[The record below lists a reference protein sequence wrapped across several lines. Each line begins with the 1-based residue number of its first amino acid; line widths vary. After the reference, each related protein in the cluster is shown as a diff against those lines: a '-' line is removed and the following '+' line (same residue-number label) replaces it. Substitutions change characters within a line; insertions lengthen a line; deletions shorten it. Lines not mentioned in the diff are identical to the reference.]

1 MRRQRRTRD
10 SPAVPTSRRML
21 TPLSGPAETRLSPFA
36 TLKQRTPLPRNS
48 QARAIERLRIQ
59 PLGMWTIGAVVF
71 TVAAGYRSALA
82 VAGDDAASRFG
93 VSATQLASFVTL
105 QVIVYLVLL
114 VPAGA
119 LIDRFGPKCILCC
132 GLATM
137 SVAQLFFAVTHS
149 FPCALA
155 TRGLFSAGDVVIS
168 SSVLRLIA
176 SWFPG
181 KRNALMSQMATAVG
195 IGFGSVLGAAP
206 LSTALRTFGWSA
218 TFFGT
223 AMIGASLIVVVLT
236 ALRDHPFDDA
246 RAGRSWQQRSA
257 DVTVG
262 NCNAM
267 RRLSA
272 LREAW
277 REPGTRL
284 GFWVHF
290 TCRFPANAFLL
301 LWGFPFLTRGER
313 FTAATALHL
322 LTIVAVSRVV
332 LGPVIGHSISRSGRA
347 RLLIALGIPMAN
359 LLTWS
364 ATLAWPGQ
372 APLWLV
378 AVLAVVL
385 GAGDPGALIGME
397 HARLH
402 NPDHR
407 LGAALSTVNTGGACA
422 TAIAVLGVGYLVDAL
437 EPATADTTTAFRVAF
452 VLYLPMLSVGLWK
465 VIRWHRALHRARSTC
480 RHPARRRRPI
490 TVPCS
495 LRRNHHNV
503 TASAKPSPHGS
514 HRELSLGA
522 LRSAHRPFSGVDEMS
537 RSASAEAPAASE
549 VCATGSA
556 SRTP

>member
-1 MRRQRRTRD
+1 MPLQRRTRN
-10 SPAVPTSRRML
+10 SAAVPTSHRAL
-21 TPLSGPAETRLSPFA
+21 AQLGASAETRLSPIA
-36 TLKQRTPLPRNS
+36 TLKRRTLLSTNP
-48 QARAIERLRIQ
+48 QARAIERSRIQ
-59 PLGMWTIGAVVF
+59 PLGIWAIGAVVF

-82 VAGDDAASRFG
+82 VAGDDAATRFG

-119 LIDRFGPKCILCC
+119 LIDRFGAKCILCC

-137 SVAQLFFAVTHS
+137 SVAQAFFAVTHS

-155 TRGLFSAGDVVIS
+155 TRGLLSAGDVVIS

-181 KRNALMSQMATAVG
+181 KRNALMSQIATAVG
-195 IGFGSVLGAAP
+195 IGFGSVLSAAP
-206 LSTALRTFGWSA
+206 LSTALKTFGWSA
-218 TFFGT
+218 TFLGT
-223 AMIGASLIVVVLT
+223 AVVGVSLIGVVLT
-236 ALRDHPFDDA
+236 ALRDDPVDDA
-246 RAGRSWQQRSA
+246 RACRSLQKQSA
-257 DVTVG
+257 DVTPG
-262 NCNAM
+262 NSNA

-272 LREAW
+272 LRETW

-313 FTAATALHL
+313 FAAATALHL
-322 LTIVAVSRVV
+322 LTIVAISRIV
-332 LGPVIGHSISRSGRA
+332 LGPVIGHLISRSARA
-347 RLLIALGIPMAN
+347 RLLLALGIPAAN

-372 APLWLV
+372 APLWLMS
-378 AVLAVVL
+378 VLAVVL

-402 NPDHR
+402 NPAHR
-407 LGAALSTVNTGGACA
+407 LGAALSAVNTGGACA

-437 EPATADTTTAFRVAF
+437 EPAAVDTTTPFRFAFA
-452 VLYLPMLSVGLWK
+452 LYLPMLGVGLWK
-465 VIRWHRALHRARSTC
+465 VLRWHRTLNRASLTC
-480 RHPARRRRPI
+480 CRPARRRRPI
-490 TVPCS
+490 TISCS
-495 LRRNHHNV
+495 LRRTYHTV
-503 TASAKPSPHGS
+503 RASAELSPHGS
-514 HRELSLGA
+514 CGGLSLVA
-522 LRSAHRPFSGVDEMS
+522 LRLAHRPFNEV
-537 RSASAEAPAASE
+537 AEA
-549 VCATGSA
+549 G
-556 SRTP
+556 